1 MHGVMNE
8 LEVHRTIELYRS
20 MLRDER
26 NERRRSVL
34 SELLEQEQYKLAAIE
49 MSHCSGQDF

>member
-8 LEVHRTIELYRS
+8 LEVHRTIELYRV

-26 NERRRSVL
+26 NERRRTVI
-34 SELLEQEQYKLAAIE
+34 SELLQQ
-49 MSHCSGQDF
+49 

>member
-8 LEVHRTIELYRS
+8 LEVHRTIELYRV

-26 NERRRSVL
+26 NERRRTVI
-34 SELLEQEQYKLAAIE
+34 SELLQQEQDKLAAIE
-49 MSHCSGQDF
+49 MSHYSGQDF

>member
-8 LEVHRTIELYRS
+8 LEVHRTIDLYRS

-34 SELLEQEQYKLAAIE
+34 SELLEQEQCKLAAIE